1 VIPAAYHS
9 AKHVISPED
18 GNLLATIDPFPTDQ
32 DQHTQE
38 GLSII
43 SRGTAILLLGVY
55 VAYLVFQL
63 KTHAS
68 LFVPKPAR
76 RHTDDTFVEDV
87 EDHPC
92 EPQQIVEDPPE
103 MSAVAAGLG
112 YVRVH
117 RSRFSG
123 LKKTFSLLIV
133 TVVTSLIADYCE
145 FQGGEA
151 YFWLNVTFCSVIAS
165 IEETAHEL
173 DISKSFIGLILLPL
187 VVSTPHVM
195 TYRFI

>member
-1 VIPAAYHS
+1 MAM
-9 AKHVISPED
+9 
-18 GNLLATIDPFPTDQ
+18 IDPSLTDL
-32 DQHTQE
+32 DKHTQK

-68 LFVPKPAR
+68 LFIPRPAR
-76 RHTDDTFVEDV
+76 RHTDDVFVEDHEDVEHQPYEAQHMV
-87 EDHPC
+87 EDS
-92 EPQQIVEDPPE
+92 PE

-123 LKKTFSLLIV
+123 QLKFCSLLIV

-145 FQGGEA
+145 FQGGEVRL
-151 YFWLNVTFCSVIAS
+151 WLNVTFCSVVAS
-165 IEETAHEL
+165 IEETAQEL
-173 DISKSFIGLILLPL
+173 DISKSFIGLILLPI
-187 VVSTPHVM
+187 VVSTSHV
-195 TYRFI
+195 TTCCFT